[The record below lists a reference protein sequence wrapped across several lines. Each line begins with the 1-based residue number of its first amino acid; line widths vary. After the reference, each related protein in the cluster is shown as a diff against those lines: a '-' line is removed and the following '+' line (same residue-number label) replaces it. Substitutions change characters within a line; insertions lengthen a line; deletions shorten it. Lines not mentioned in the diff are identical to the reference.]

1 MDILGRVDRLCA
13 RLERQGRADP
23 RSKLY
28 AAGVKEKLR
37 QAQFALSIMTYL
49 EANERYGATSQ
60 GGGLEIQHQILD
72 TIDDQI
78 AFYCDCFWDFLRSA
92 IDILAQLINT
102 VMNLGVAERDVDFK
116 RISDV
121 LNDNHAANPLT
132 KAVMLLRR
140 SRSLKVLEE
149 YRHCSTHRRHVYIQ
163 VKEIMTMVTGRAGY
177 DTTNP
182 VSQSVQ
188 RYLCDNPLD
197 LSPRVTDRQVVPFC
211 QRLRHQVEAKMS
223 RVVNRL
229 G

>member
-1 MDILGRVDRLCA
+1 VDILGRVDRLCV
-13 RLERQGRADP
+13 RLERRGRADP
-23 RSKLY
+23 SSKLY

-37 QAQFALSIMTYL
+37 QARFALSMMTYL

-60 GGGLEIQHQILD
+60 GGSLEIHRQILD
-72 TIDDQI
+72 TVDDQI

-102 VMNLGVAERDVDFK
+102 VVNLGVAERDVDFK
-116 RISDV
+116 RVSDV
-121 LNDNHAANPLT
+121 LNNNQAANPLT

-140 SRSLKVLEE
+140 SRSLKALEK

-163 VKEIMTMVTGRAGY
+163 VKAITTTVTGRAGY

-211 QRLRHQVEAKMS
+211 QRMIHQVEAQMS
-223 RVVNRL
+223 TVVNRL
-229 G
+229 C